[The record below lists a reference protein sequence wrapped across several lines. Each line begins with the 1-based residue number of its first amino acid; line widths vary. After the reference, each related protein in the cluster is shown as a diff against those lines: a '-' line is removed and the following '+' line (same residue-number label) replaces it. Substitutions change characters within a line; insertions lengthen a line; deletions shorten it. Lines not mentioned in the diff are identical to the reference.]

1 MGFNK
6 GIAEG
11 LLLALQLCGCVRETT
26 LDAGLPRKVV
36 VEFVLTD
43 ESVQNLYLS
52 LTGEPG
58 ETVNP
63 AVGEAEIKLLDVSQ
77 NMEMDQFV
85 RVADNQWALEYSG
98 IPGHKYR
105 LEIKVDGYDR
115 VWAEQTMPEKA
126 ELPGLGY
133 GLAVYFDLEP
143 RLDYPDWGLYYSIE
157 DIPDFLIIRGVIRDK
172 ETGKCSMVEE
182 LCTDYPG
189 VEEMN
194 VSGLLYDGN
203 PQRRT
208 REGEDGV
215 WTYLF
220 PSLIGKAL
228 YKDFLFIHRVDE
240 NHPGLENLY
249 DNFHASNKGK
259 GFCVGGSFINNRYP
273 PNDHYDEY
281 LLLYSLSADYG
292 RFLKDAYQSKKVREG
307 GDLSSIYLRENIF
320 TNVQGGGLGIFGTMS
335 TGMAEY
341 VGIYQ
346 TLEGFDDYLDQ

>member
-43 ESVQNLYLS
+43 ENVQNLYLS

-58 ETVNP
+58 ETVSS

-85 RVADNQWALEYSG
+85 RVADNQWTLEYSG

-157 DIPDFLIIRGVIRDK
+157 HIAIPSVIRNHCNYSSLVYIGFTNF
-172 ETGKCSMVEE
+172 ERS
-182 LCTDYPG
+182 
-189 VEEMN
+189 
-194 VSGLLYDGN
+194 LLYHIND
-203 PQRRT
+203 
-208 REGEDGV
+208 
-215 WTYLF
+215 
-220 PSLIGKAL
+220 S
-228 YKDFLFIHRVDE
+228 
-240 NHPGLENLY
+240 
-249 DNFHASNKGK
+249 
-259 GFCVGGSFINNRYP
+259 CVILHNVVF
-273 PNDHYDEY
+273 E
-281 LLLYSLSADYG
+281 LKSAV
-292 RFLKDAYQSKKVREG
+292 LME
-307 GDLSSIYLRENIF
+307 E
-320 TNVQGGGLGIFGTMS
+320 
-335 TGMAEY
+335 
-341 VGIYQ
+341 
-346 TLEGFDDYLDQ
+346 